1 MHTFLVISTLL
12 ENPCSPC
19 KFIRVA
25 VPLLVDKWLLMLML
39 SWIFRCARPSLHLA
53 CANSGVSDRMDVIV
67 TGRYSV
73 CHLTAKDYLNKV
85 AANIRFISISCKFMA
100 SYMYELKQ
108 VIIKIA
114 LST

>member
-1 MHTFLVISTLL
+1 M
-12 ENPCSPC
+12 
-19 KFIRVA
+19 R
-25 VPLLVDKWLLMLML
+25 
-39 SWIFRCARPSLHLA
+39 ARPSLYLA

-73 CHLTAKDYLNKV
+73 CHLTAKDYLNNV
-85 AANIRFISISCKFMA
+85 AANIRFISISCKEFMA
-100 SYMYELKQ
+100 SYMYEFKQ